1 MEDLDRRG
9 GGAHF
14 HLLLCELIGHA
25 VPVVVEL
32 HVIVDVDAVGFPVA
46 ILVTCGGEGAQCR
59 LVEGPAGGRG
69 GVSRFWGRGVARH
82 PTHAPTTPP
91 APPACSG
98 GAWPAVPVLPP
109 HRSARPSPRT
119 SD

>member
-1 MEDLDRRG
+1 MSLSLGEAEMPALKERNLIGHMVAWNYLHAMDTPENHSFIEEWRQFTGDPAAMEDLDRRG

-46 ILVTCGGEGAQCR
+46 ILVTCGGQGA
-59 LVEGPAGGRG
+59 
-69 GVSRFWGRGVARH
+69 
-82 PTHAPTTPP
+82 
-91 APPACSG
+91 
-98 GAWPAVPVLPP
+98 
-109 HRSARPSPRT
+109 
-119 SD
+119 